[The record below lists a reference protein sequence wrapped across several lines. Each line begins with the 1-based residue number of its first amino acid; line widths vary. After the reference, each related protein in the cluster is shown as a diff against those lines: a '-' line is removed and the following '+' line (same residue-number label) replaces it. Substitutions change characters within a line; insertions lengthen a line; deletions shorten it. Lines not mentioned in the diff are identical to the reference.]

1 MPTVSIAEH
10 LKSRFRRKKY
20 TSHDSK
26 NCIKSRKHKIKNK
39 YIGDAI
45 MTYPTFPESKKKK
58 NLEIMSSFTLNPF
71 HILIN
76 RLHVAGLFYKYSPDK
91 LKTKKLPYIVLKTLV
106 ISCGSHTF
114 KESLT
119 GS

>member
-1 MPTVSIAEH
+1 MSSVQSKYLREEW
-10 LKSRFRRKKY
+10 FRRKKD

-58 NLEIMSSFTLNPF
+58 
-71 HILIN
+71 IL
-76 RLHVAGLFYKYSPDK
+76 RL
-91 LKTKKLPYIVLKTLV
+91 
-106 ISCGSHTF
+106 
-114 KESLT
+114 
-119 GS
+119 